1 MRKFDQTT
9 KKVFAMFLCLSASIR
24 LWGYCYHENGTMYLV
39 LFFHGVGR
47 KHICLCIVYYAIMI
61 RHITEIYNIVAV
73 MFKIVYL
80 ECMQLLFLNDDGNS
94 VWHIHPVG
102 IHQNDQIVKLILHN
116 ILLPVFQHT
125 LGRFI
130 RVLERF
136 KLFIWQVFFWLLR
149 QEC

>member
-1 MRKFDQTT
+1 
-9 KKVFAMFLCLSASIR
+9 
-24 LWGYCYHENGTMYLV
+24 
-39 LFFHGVGR
+39 
-47 KHICLCIVYYAIMI
+47 
-61 RHITEIYNIVAV
+61 

>member
-1 MRKFDQTT
+1 
-9 KKVFAMFLCLSASIR
+9 
-24 LWGYCYHENGTMYLV
+24 
-39 LFFHGVGR
+39 
-47 KHICLCIVYYAIMI
+47 
-61 RHITEIYNIVAV
+61 

-94 VWHIHPVG
+94 VWHIHLLG